1 MVWFRTHFVRCFSL
15 EALPAPCPK
24 QGWGTAWAQLFL
36 PMGRGCA
43 GGLWWQCSG
52 TGWALAARTLAPGW
66 IVCDKSVF
74 VMNFPTCFLFNQC
87 SSLSFGS
94 LCCPLS
100 VPVIFP
106 SQHCHT
112 CFIPSLWECTSSSQ
126 FTRNQYIYL
135 RYARKFL
142 FQSIKTLGFT
152 WAITH
157 RLKWKCPEVLL
168 KIEFRK
174 LNFELPLIFCFLL
187 LSSRRKLSKGDSPV
201 FIYCIIIV

>member
-1 MVWFRTHFVRCFSL
+1 MFLSGSPACTVSQARLGHSL
-15 EALPAPCPK
+15 SSAVLAHGQGLCWGALV
-24 QGWGTAWAQLFL
+24 TMLRDR
-36 PMGRGCA
+36 MGSCC
-43 GGLWWQCSG
+43 QN
-52 TGWALAARTLAPGW
+52 PGW
-66 IVCDKSVF
+66 IVCGKSVF

-87 SSLSFGS
+87 SSSSFGS

-106 SQHCHT
+106 SQHCHCHT
-112 CFIPSLWECTSSSQ
+112 CFILSLWECTSSSQ

-201 FIYCIIIV
+201 FIYCIIIG